1 MSRDAS
7 KWCLAS
13 ASQDVASIIAR
24 NCRGISL
31 RIRNWWVWKQP
42 VHGFQRKF
50 CERLIFFRLPSGQ
63 MQEKRGQAG
72 GWFLILVLLPQV
84 CFYLF
89 NIVEFQEL
97 LHWVKILLL
106 KSVFFKKK
114 KWDSGNQSDS
124 PKFPLVSHPR
134 VPPAM
139 SSCTSVESPEWAHF
153 IAQV

>member
-114 KWDSGNQSDS
+114 KSEIQGIKVTHLNSHW
-124 PKFPLVSHPR
+124 FPIPGCHLQCHHAHLWR
-134 VPPAM
+134 VP
-139 SSCTSVESPEWAHF
+139 SGLIS
-153 IAQV
+153 